1 MTKIIIGTTPT
12 ITYKF
17 NVVSVSDIVSAILT
31 IKERGTTIIEKSL
44 ADASIGEDTLS
55 WTLTQQET
63 LDMGAKSASIMLNWK
78 LRDGTRGASKEE
90 VIMGVDNHVRE
101 VMT

>member
-44 ADASIGEDTLS
+44 ADAARCSTTYFS
-55 WTLTQQET
+55 TANA
-63 LDMGAKSASIMLNWK
+63 AKVDAENSTIKIRGYLYRYKSGGV
-78 LRDGTRGASKEE
+78 LRNLYSLQ
-90 VIMGVDNHVRE
+90 NHLWANPIE
-101 VMT
+101 